1 MRRARAREVVD
12 VQGTAPRRSCPL
24 GAAGAFA
31 IAGTVLGTLDAGL
44 LRVVPLEGRGAEA
57 SIACA
62 GSELAGFRGRTATA
76 IAVGPRA
83 RTIAFDGS
91 KLAVVAEAFGA
102 ERWIP
107 LQGRAVLAVE
117 PDQLTKVSAGLVLW
131 FVGVF

>member
-62 GSELAGFRGRTATA
+62 GSKIAGFRGRSATA
-76 IAVGPRA
+76 FAVGPRA
-83 RTIAFDGS
+83 
-91 KLAVVAEAFGA
+91 GA
-102 ERWIP
+102 GAGGGG
-107 LQGRAVLAVE
+107 GRAGG
-117 PDQLTKVSAGLVLW
+117 AGAR
-131 FVGVF
+131 GAGRGGPRQG